1 MKTMFK
7 QTFLLTGEEK
17 KQVGEMCGKI
27 VLWILEGQSTG
38 YMAENLKMHPRQVN
52 DNICELLYILKK
64 QVGIKRFIKALF
76 RN

>member
-7 QTFLLTGEEK
+7 QTFLLTDEET

-27 VLWILEGQSTG
+27 VLWILEGQSIG
-38 YMAENLKMHPRQVN
+38 YMAENLKMHPRQIN

-64 QVGIKRFIKALF
+64 QVGLKQFLRVLF
-76 RN
+76 WK